1 MSQDVQTNKQ
11 TSEPYSDKIPLERSS
26 VEDHA
31 DQLMDELFS
40 EIDRILD
47 GGSKFSTE
55 TAQPEYVSL
64 QALKMPEMSVP
75 ETAVTPDEQQKTQ
88 VAQVTQEQDGISN
101 AAPQSLTRKSNT
113 EEKNT
118 SDPKNARYGNWFEKI
133 LLSLSFA
140 SLLAYAVLWLVSE
153 KKLNLQFG
161 QQYNTAAST
170 QPQISQSDAKFIEYM
185 ERSLLTIDRK
195 AQASKQ
201 QSTATQ
207 ENSNQSQIS
216 ANPNV
221 ATVPSRT
228 TKVIE
233 KVYIPVY
240 PPQAS
245 TTVAPSSTVIPS
257 SPQARAATGS
267 IKQPP
272 PLPRVAGSLPAVAP
286 PPTNTSLSK
295 SWIPTTPANK
305 FTLVGLV
312 ERTKR
317 PAALIEIKGV
327 TQRIYQGQTI
337 GDSNWTL
344 VAVAEQEAII
354 KRNGEVKSVY
364 VGQKF

>member
-11 TSEPYSDKIPLERSS
+11 TEDPYSDKIPLERSS

-64 QALKMPEMSVP
+64 QPLKMPEMSPP
-75 ETAVTPDEQQKTQ
+75 EATVTPDEQPKTQ
-88 VAQVTQEQDGISN
+88 LTQEQGNTSS
-101 AAPQSLTRKSNT
+101 AAPQSLTKKSNT

-118 SDPKNARYGNWFEKI
+118 RDPKNARYGNWFEKI

-140 SLLAYAVLWLVSE
+140 SLLAFAVLWLVSQ

-161 QQYNTAAST
+161 QQYSNAPST

-185 ERSLLTIDRK
+185 QRSLLTIDRK

-207 ENSNQSQIS
+207 PNSNQSPIP
-216 ANPNV
+216 ANANV

-240 PPQAS
+240 PPQTS
-245 TTVAPSSTVIPS
+245 TLLTPSPTVSPS
-257 SPQARAATGS
+257 SPQARTATGS

-272 PLPRVAGSLPAVAP
+272 PLPRVAGSPPAVAP
-286 PPTNTSLSK
+286 PPTNRSPSK
-295 SWIPTTPANK
+295 SWIPTTAGNK

-317 PAALIEIKGV
+317 PAALIQIKGV

-344 VAVAEQEAII
+344 VAVAEQEAIF

>member
-1 MSQDVQTNKQ
+1 MSQDVQTNQQ

-47 GGSKFSTE
+47 GGSKFTTE

-64 QALKMPEMSVP
+64 QPLKMPEMSPP
-75 ETAVTPDEQQKTQ
+75 EATVTPDEQPKTQ
-88 VAQVTQEQDGISN
+88 LTQEPDNTSN
-101 AAPQSLTRKSNT
+101 AAPQTLTRKSNT
-113 EEKNT
+113 EEKNL
-118 SDPKNARYGNWFEKI
+118 SGPKKATYGNWFEKI
-133 LLSLSFA
+133 LLGLSFT
-140 SLLAYAVLWLVSE
+140 SLLLLFAILWLLSQ

-161 QQYNTAAST
+161 QQYNVAPNT
-170 QPQISQSDAKFIEYM
+170 QQIQLSQSDAKFIEYM
-185 ERSLLTIDRK
+185 ERSLEAIDRK

-207 ENSNQSQIS
+207 QNSNQSQIP
-216 ANPNV
+216 ANANV
-221 ATVPSRT
+221 TTLPSRT

-240 PPQAS
+240 PPQA
-245 TTVAPSSTVIPS
+245 
-257 SPQARAATGS
+257 
-267 IKQPP
+267 
-272 PLPRVAGSLPAVAP
+272 
-286 PPTNTSLSK
+286 TNSSLSQ
-295 SWIPTTPANK
+295 SWIPTTPGNK

-312 ERTKR
+312 ERGKR

-337 GDSNWTL
+337 GSSWTL
-344 VAVAEQEAII
+344 VAVAEQKAII
-354 KRNGEVKSVY
+354 KRNGEVKSIY

>member
-1 MSQDVQTNKQ
+1 MSQDLQTNQQ
-11 TSEPYSDKIPLERSS
+11 TSEPSSNRIPVEPSS

-47 GGSKFSTE
+47 GSNKFSME

-64 QALKMPEMSVP
+64 QPLNIAEMSVP
-75 ETAVTPDEQQKTQ
+75 ETAVTPDEQPKTQ
-88 VAQVTQEQDGISN
+88 LTKEQDQTSPT
-101 AAPQSLTRKSNT
+101 APQVLTRKPNT
-113 EEKNT
+113 EPKNP
-118 SDPKNARYGNWFEKI
+118 SDPKKARYGLLFEKI
-133 LLSLSFA
+133 LLGLSFA
-140 SLLAYAVLWLVSE
+140 SLLAFAVLWLVSQ

-161 QQYNTAAST
+161 QQYNPASTT
-170 QPQISQSDAKFIEYM
+170 QPQISESDAKFIEYTQ
-185 ERSLLTIDRK
+185 RSLQAIDRK

-201 QSTATQ
+201 STATQ
-207 ENSNQSQIS
+207 QNSNQSQLP
-216 ANPNV
+216 ANV
-221 ATVPSRT
+221 ATLPNGT

-233 KVYIPVY
+233 KIYIPVY
-240 PPQAS
+240 PQQAS
-245 TTVAPSSTVIPS
+245 TPVIPPAASLS
-257 SPQARAATGS
+257 SPQAKTTNRS
-267 IKQPP
+267 IKQPLS
-272 PLPRVAGSLPAVAP
+272 LPRVAGAPPAVAP
-286 PPTNTSLSK
+286 PQTNTAPSK
-295 SWIPTTPANK
+295 SWIPATPAKK

-312 ERTKR
+312 EKGKL

-344 VAVAEQEAII
+344 VAIAEQEAII

>member
-1 MSQDVQTNKQ
+1 MSQDVQTNQQ
-11 TSEPYSDKIPLERSS
+11 TSEHYSDRIPLERSS

-47 GGSKFSTE
+47 GGSKFTTE
-55 TAQPEYVSL
+55 TAQPQYVSL
-64 QALKMPEMSVP
+64 QPLKMPEMSPP
-75 ETAVTPDEQQKTQ
+75 EATVTPDEQPKTQ
-88 VAQVTQEQDGISN
+88 LTQEQENTSH
-101 AAPQSLTRKSNT
+101 AAPQSLTKQPNT
-113 EEKNT
+113 EEKNP

-133 LLSLSFA
+133 LLGLSFA
-140 SLLAYAVLWLVSE
+140 SLLTFAVLWLVSE
-153 KKLNLQFG
+153 KKLNLQFW

-170 QPQISQSDAKFIEYM
+170 QPQISESDAKFIEYM
-185 ERSLLTIDRK
+185 QRSLLTIDRQ

-201 QSTATQ
+201 STATQ
-207 ENSNQSQIS
+207 QNSNQSQIPAS
-216 ANPNV
+216 AN
-221 ATVPSRT
+221 AAIPSQT

-245 TTVAPSSTVIPS
+245 TSVAPSTTLSPS
-257 SPQARAATGS
+257 SPQVRAATGA
-267 IKQPP
+267 IKPPP
-272 PLPRVAGSLPAVAP
+272 PLPQVAGSPPAVAP
-286 PPTNTSLSK
+286 PSTNTSPSK
-295 SWIPTTPANK
+295 SWIPATPGNK

-354 KRNGEVKSVY
+354 KRNGEVKSIY

>member
-1 MSQDVQTNKQ
+1 MSQDVQTNQQ
-11 TSEPYSDKIPLERSS
+11 TSEPLTDKIPLERAS

-75 ETAVTPDEQQKTQ
+75 ETAVTPDEQPKT
-88 VAQVTQEQDGISN
+88 QVTQEQDHTSN

-113 EEKNT
+113 EEKNP

-140 SLLAYAVLWLVSE
+140 SLLAFAVLWLVSE

-161 QQYNTAAST
+161 QQYNVLPTT
-170 QPQISQSDAKFIEYM
+170 QRQISESDTKFIEYM
-185 ERSLLTIDRK
+185 QRSLLTIDRK

-207 ENSNQSQIS
+207 QNSNQSQIP
-216 ANPNV
+216 ANANV
-221 ATVPSRT
+221 AIPSRT

-245 TTVAPSSTVIPS
+245 TPLAPSPTVSPS

-272 PLPRVAGSLPAVAP
+272 PLPRVAGSPPAVAP
-286 PPTNTSLSK
+286 PPTNTSPSK
-295 SWIPTTPANK
+295 SWIPTTPGNK

-312 ERTKR
+312 ESGNS

-337 GDSNWTL
+337 GDSRWTL
-344 VAVAEQEAII
+344 VAVAEQEAIL
-354 KRNGEVKSVY
+354 KRNGQVKSVY